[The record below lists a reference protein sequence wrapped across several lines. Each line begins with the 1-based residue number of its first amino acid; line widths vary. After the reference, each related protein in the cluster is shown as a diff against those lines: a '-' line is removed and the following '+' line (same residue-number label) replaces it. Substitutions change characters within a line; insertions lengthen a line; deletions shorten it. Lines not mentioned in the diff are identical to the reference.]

1 MIKVAASAGDFS
13 PQLANAVEHATDFE
27 VQVMADLVARGMSI
41 PHLVNV
47 LQGAHVVVGDEDLYE
62 RWIFPTSR
70 RRLSSHHRYID
81 KKASPDYGLAGP
93 LVRESLHGRAQVGTW
108 VQLERSMATFQ
119 FGKLPTWSDVEHLRD
134 YVIYRITGKNVGPWG
149 LSAHVDT
156 RPMVLRPPNRTGS
169 RAAGRALAEF
179 ARRRAEVEL
188 SDEDRSRWS
197 VVLIPDVEPV
207 GPVGD
212 LFTPPAPE
220 NPVDL
225 LPDAPYKDELGLGLF
240 GSLRMV
246 SARVTLAPGVLAA
259 VEDAATGFAP
269 AAEGSPEVVTV
280 PTARDG
286 AGLRLR
292 ATVQQSVRTR
302 PVFVGIEEEL

>member
-1 MIKVAASAGDFS
+1 M
-13 PQLANAVEHATDFE
+13 
-27 VQVMADLVARGMSI
+27 
-41 PHLVNV
+41 
-47 LQGAHVVVGDEDLYE
+47 
-62 RWIFPTSR
+62 
-70 RRLSSHHRYID
+70 
-81 KKASPDYGLAGP
+81 
-93 LVRESLHGRAQVGTW
+93 
-108 VQLERSMATFQ
+108 
-119 FGKLPTWSDVEHLRD
+119 
-134 YVIYRITGKNVGPWG
+134 
-149 LSAHVDT
+149 
-156 RPMVLRPPNRTGS
+156 
-169 RAAGRALAEF
+169 
-179 ARRRAEVEL
+179 
-188 SDEDRSRWS
+188 
-197 VVLIPDVEPV
+197 
-207 GPVGD
+207 GD

-246 SARVTLAPGVLAA
+246 STRVTLAPGVLAA
-259 VEDAATGFAP
+259 VEDAATGFVP